1 MHQRVAPEKG
11 TRVCSTRVGFE
22 LVAKAFAGS
31 RQQVGVGLEG
41 PSLSRGKGVAC
52 NKRRRR
58 QEVGL
63 KQGSLRNQGKDYLG
77 QETNLWKENQYFVV
91 SKIKFTSWPLHGRWS
106 LHR

>member
-1 MHQRVAPEKG
+1 MLEVANRLELERVPLYPVGKALLVIKG
-11 TRVCSTRVGFE
+11 GGD
-22 LVAKAFAGS
+22 K
-31 RQQVGVGLEG
+31 
-41 PSLSRGKGVAC
+41 
-52 NKRRRR
+52 R

-63 KQGSLRNQGKDYLG
+63 KQGSVRSQGKDYLG